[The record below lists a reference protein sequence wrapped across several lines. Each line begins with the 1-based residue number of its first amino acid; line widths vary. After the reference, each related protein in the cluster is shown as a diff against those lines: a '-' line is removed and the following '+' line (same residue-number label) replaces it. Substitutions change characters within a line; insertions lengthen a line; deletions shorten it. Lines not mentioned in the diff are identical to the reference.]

1 MFDKGETLN
10 EQEMID
16 RGTAARELLDNP
28 TFGAAYKTLMDI
40 YLNTLVQTAPND
52 KESRESAYYQIRGIQ
67 DMVGIMNQWIIE
79 KDNILE
85 SLKETESN
93 SEEE

>member
-1 MFDKGETLN
+1 MN

-16 RGTAARELLDNP
+16 RGSAAQGLLDNQ
-28 TFGAAYKTLMDI
+28 TFQAVSKELMDI
-40 YLNTLVQTAPND
+40 YVNTLIQTAPND
-52 KESRESAYYQIRGIQ
+52 SKSRESAYYQTRALQ
-67 DMVGIMNQWIIE
+67 DIFAVLNQWVSA

-85 SLKETESN
+85 SRKEIQNN

>member
-1 MFDKGETLN
+1 MT
-10 EQEMID
+10 EQELID
-16 RGTAARELLDNP
+16 RGSAARGILDDA
-28 TFGAAYKTLMDI
+28 TFQAVYKTLIDI

-52 KESRESAYYQIRGIQ
+52 EKSRESAYYQIRGLQ

-85 SLKETESN
+85 SRKETETN

>member
-1 MFDKGETLN
+1 MN

-16 RGTAARELLDNP
+16 RGTAARELLDNQ
-28 TFGAAYKTLMDI
+28 TFQAAYKTLIDI
-40 YLNTLVQTAPND
+40 YLNALVQTAPN
-52 KESRESAYYQIRGIQ
+52 EAQSRESAYYQIRGLQ

>member
-1 MFDKGETLN
+1 MN

-16 RGTAARELLDNP
+16 RGSAAQELLGNQ
-28 TFGAAYKTLMDI
+28 TFQAVSKELMDI
-40 YLNTLVQTAPND
+40 YVNTLIQTAPND
-52 KESRESAYYQIRGIQ
+52 EKSRESAYFQIKSLQ
-67 DMVGIMNQWIIE
+67 DVFAVLNQWVSA

-85 SLKETESN
+85 SHKEIQTN